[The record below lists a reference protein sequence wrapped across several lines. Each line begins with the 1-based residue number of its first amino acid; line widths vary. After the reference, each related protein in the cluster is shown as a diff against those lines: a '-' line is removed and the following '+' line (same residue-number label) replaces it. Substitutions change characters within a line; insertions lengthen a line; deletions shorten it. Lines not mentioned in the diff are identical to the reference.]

1 MTESYLRI
9 AAQYANRTHNVELAQ
24 RVLQLA
30 QQKRQNFGE
39 EDEEQQSVFGLVAQP
54 VNSFNA
60 ASRLVEYC
68 GLHECLWV
76 AGLHGVLDF
85 SCLTGWLGITPAR
98 SCHIFYI
105 YIYHSVILTAGL
117 RYSSGWRILLRNYSL
132 PYIVGKLS
140 APGCQKSSQ
149 SLFCIASKR
158 CIVWIILQQNIS
170 AATIMIMPWWWNVTL
185 NYQFVNGRC
194 Q

>member
-68 GLHECLWV
+68 GLDECLWV
-76 AGLHGVLDF
+76 AAIHGGFGFQLLDR
-85 SCLTGWLGITPAR
+85 AVEN
-98 SCHIFYI
+98 
-105 YIYHSVILTAGL
+105 HS
-117 RYSSGWRILLRNYSL
+117 S
-132 PYIVGKLS
+132 
-140 APGCQKSSQ
+140 
-149 SLFCIASKR
+149 
-158 CIVWIILQQNIS
+158 
-170 AATIMIMPWWWNVTL
+170 
-185 NYQFVNGRC
+185 
-194 Q
+194 

>member
-9 AAQYANRTHNVELAQ
+9 AAQYANRTHNVELAR

-68 GLHECLWV
+68 FEAYVTLPFIKV
-76 AGLHGVLDF
+76 MDF
-85 SCLTGWLGITPAR
+85 S
-98 SCHIFYI
+98 
-105 YIYHSVILTAGL
+105 
-117 RYSSGWRILLRNYSL
+117 
-132 PYIVGKLS
+132 LS
-140 APGCQKSSQ
+140 TEALALDSD
-149 SLFCIASKR
+149 
-158 CIVWIILQQNIS
+158 
-170 AATIMIMPWWWNVTL
+170 
-185 NYQFVNGRC
+185 
-194 Q
+194 